1 MLPAVLA
8 AAALPGIW
16 NALSIVV
23 ELNNQGN
30 EKKQSVNV
38 VPMTLK
44 INSAWKKSKDG
55 KHNFFFNFRKHTD
68 EENNSRRGIKA
79 YQF

>member
-23 ELNNQGN
+23 ALNNQGN

-55 KHNFFFNFRKHTD
+55 KHNIFFLISGSTLMREITPG
-68 EENNSRRGIKA
+68 EA
-79 YQF
+79 

>member
-23 ELNNQGN
+23 ALNNQGN

-44 INSAWKKSKDG
+44 INSAWKK
-55 KHNFFFNFRKHTD
+55 
-68 EENNSRRGIKA
+68 I
-79 YQF
+79 